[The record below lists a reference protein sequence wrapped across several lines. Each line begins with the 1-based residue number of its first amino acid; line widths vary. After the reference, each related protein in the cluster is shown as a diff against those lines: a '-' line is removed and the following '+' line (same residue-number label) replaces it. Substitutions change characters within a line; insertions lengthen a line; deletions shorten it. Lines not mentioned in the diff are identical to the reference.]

1 MEGVDDL
8 LASLDKHFNA
18 DTVLDLAR
26 KLIAVPSHT
35 PAGEEEAAAVL
46 ERFLEQAGLTPQCQR
61 VEDVGVNLMA
71 TLPGE
76 GEETA
81 LILNGHL
88 DTVPPSSS
96 MAYPPFEAVVH
107 GNLLWGRGS
116 CDMKGGLAAM
126 ACALVMIRDAN
137 LPLKRPVIFT
147 AVASEEQ
154 GNRGTAT
161 LIQKGLRG
169 KWAVVGEPTGLDLVI
184 AHKGVDRYLF
194 QVEGRAAHESLPE
207 RGTNAIV
214 AAAHLI
220 AALEQNLFSK
230 VGRQRHSLLGPATYN
245 IGTIQGGVS
254 RNTVPDRC
262 TFQISKRWLPGD
274 SPAAIRR
281 ELEKAI
287 REVETEAKV
296 SIVREPD
303 MERVPHPPLELAPD
317 HPLTRTL
324 AMAVHRVTGRRP
336 ALSAMPA
343 FTDAALFQDAAIP
356 AVVFGPGDL
365 GLAHSDGECIP
376 ISQLL
381 QATRVYAAFAVI
393 AANGL

>member
-1 MEGVDDL
+1 MEGIDDL
-8 LASLDKHFNA
+8 LAGLYQHFN
-18 DTVLDLAR
+18 DNTVLDLAR

-35 PAGEEEAAAVL
+35 PAGEKEAAAVL
-46 ERFLEQAGLTPQCQR
+46 ARFLEQAGLTPQCQR
-61 VEDVGVNLMA
+61 VEDVGVNLLA

-76 GEETA
+76 GRETA

-96 MAYPPFEAVVH
+96 MAYPPFDAVIRD
-107 GNLLWGRGS
+107 NWLWGRGS

-126 ACALVMIRDAN
+126 ACALAMIRAAN
-137 LPLKRPVIFT
+137 LPLKRSVIFT

-154 GNRGTAT
+154 GNRGTAA
-161 LIQKGLRG
+161 LIQKGLKA

-184 AHKGVDRYLF
+184 AHKGVDRYRF
-194 QVEGRAAHESLPE
+194 QIEGRAAHESLPE

-220 AALEQNLFSK
+220 AALDRNLFPK
-230 VGRQRHSLLGPATYN
+230 VRRERHSLLGPATYN

-262 TFQISKRWLPGD
+262 IFQVSKRWLPGD

-281 ELEKAI
+281 ELEETI
-287 REVETEAKV
+287 REVETEAQV
-296 SIVREPD
+296 SIFREPD

-324 AMAVHRVTGRRP
+324 AMTVQRVTGRVP

-365 GLAHSDGECIP
+365 GLAHSDGEGIP
-376 ISQLL
+376 ISQLG
-381 QATRVYAAFAVI
+381 QATRVYAALAVI
-393 AANGL
+393 AANDL

>member
-1 MEGVDDL
+1 
-8 LASLDKHFNA
+8 
-18 DTVLDLAR
+18 
-26 KLIAVPSHT
+26 
-35 PAGEEEAAAVL
+35 
-46 ERFLEQAGLTPQCQR
+46 
-61 VEDVGVNLMA
+61 
-71 TLPGE
+71 
-76 GEETA
+76 
-81 LILNGHL
+81 
-88 DTVPPSSS
+88 
-96 MAYPPFEAVVH
+96 
-107 GNLLWGRGS
+107 LWGRGS

-154 GNRGTAT
+154 GNRGTAA
-161 LIQKGLRG
+161 LLQKGRKA
-169 KWAVVGEPTGLDLVI
+169 KWAAVGEPTGLDLVI
-184 AHKGVDRYLF
+184 AHKGVDRYRF
-194 QVEGRAAHESLPE
+194 QIEGRAAHESLPE
-207 RGTNAIV
+207 RGANAIV

-220 AALEQNLFSK
+220 AALDRNLFPQA
-230 VGRQRHSLLGPATYN
+230 GRQRHALLGHATYN
-245 IGTIQGGVS
+245 VGTIQGGVS

-262 TFQISKRWLPGD
+262 TFQIAKRWLPGD
-274 SPAAIRR
+274 SPAAIRT
-281 ELEKAI
+281 ELEKAVHG
-287 REVETEAKV
+287 VETEAKV

-324 AMAVHRVTGRRP
+324 AGAVHRVTGRMP

-343 FTDAALFQDAAIP
+343 FTDAALFQDAGIP

-376 ISQLL
+376 VSQLL

-393 AANGL
+393 AANAP

>member
-1 MEGVDDL
+1 MEGIDDL
-8 LASLDKHFNA
+8 LASLCQHFND

-35 PAGEEEAAAVL
+35 PAGEKEAAAVL
-46 ERFLEQAGLTPQCQR
+46 ARFLEQAGLTPQCQR
-61 VEDVGVNLMA
+61 VEDVGVNLLA
-71 TLPGE
+71 ALPGE
-76 GEETA
+76 GEEMA

-96 MAYPPFEAVVH
+96 MVYPPFDAVIRD
-107 GNLLWGRGS
+107 NCLWGRGS

-126 ACALVMIRDAN
+126 ACALAMIRAAH
-137 LPLKRPVIFT
+137 LPLKRSVIFT

-154 GNRGTAT
+154 GNRGTAA
-161 LIQKGLRG
+161 LIQKGLRA

-184 AHKGVDRYLF
+184 AHKGVDRYRF
-194 QVEGRAAHESLPE
+194 QIEGRAAHESLPE

-220 AALEQNLFSK
+220 AALDRNLFPQ
-230 VGRQRHSLLGPATYN
+230 VGRERHSLLGPATYN

-262 TFQISKRWLPGD
+262 IFQVSKRWLPGD

-281 ELEKAI
+281 ELEKTI
-287 REVETEAKV
+287 REVETEAQV

-303 MERVPHPPLELAPD
+303 MERIPHPPLELAPD

-324 AMAVHRVTGRRP
+324 AMAVHRVTGRMP

-343 FTDAALFQDAAIP
+343 FSDAALFQEAAIP

-365 GLAHSDGECIP
+365 GLAHSDGEGIP
-376 ISQLL
+376 ISQLG
-381 QATRVYAAFAVI
+381 QATRVYAALAVI
-393 AANGL
+393 AANSL

>member
-1 MEGVDDL
+1 MERVDDL
-8 LASLDKHFNA
+8 LASLFQHFNA

-26 KLIAVPSHT
+26 KLITVPSHT
-35 PAGEEEAAAVL
+35 PAGEEEATAVL
-46 ERFLEQAGLTPQCQR
+46 ERFLEQAGLTPQCQQ

-107 GNLLWGRGS
+107 DDLLWGRGS

-126 ACALVMIRDAN
+126 ACALVMIRDAH

-154 GNRGTAT
+154 GNRGTAE
-161 LIQKGLRG
+161 LIQKGLRA

-184 AHKGVDRYLF
+184 AHKGVDRYRF

-220 AALEQNLFSK
+220 AALDRNLFFR

-245 IGTIQGGVS
+245 LGTIQGGVS

-262 TFQISKRWLPGD
+262 AFQVSKRWLPGD

-281 ELEKAI
+281 ELEEAI
-287 REVETEAKV
+287 GEVETEAKV

-376 ISQLL
+376 ISQLG
-381 QATRVYAAFAVI
+381 QATRVYAALAVI
-393 AANGL
+393 AANGP

>member
-1 MEGVDDL
+1 
-8 LASLDKHFNA
+8 
-18 DTVLDLAR
+18 
-26 KLIAVPSHT
+26 
-35 PAGEEEAAAVL
+35 
-46 ERFLEQAGLTPQCQR
+46 
-61 VEDVGVNLMA
+61 
-71 TLPGE
+71 
-76 GEETA
+76 
-81 LILNGHL
+81 
-88 DTVPPSSS
+88 
-96 MAYPPFEAVVH
+96 
-107 GNLLWGRGS
+107 
-116 CDMKGGLAAM
+116 MKGGLAAM
-126 ACALVMIRDAN
+126 ACALAMIRAAN
-137 LPLKRPVIFT
+137 LPLKRSVIFA

-154 GNRGTAT
+154 GNRGTAA
-161 LIQKGLRG
+161 LIQKGLRA

-184 AHKGVDRYLF
+184 AHKGVDRYRF
-194 QVEGRAAHESLPE
+194 QIEGRAAHESLPE

-220 AALEQNLFSK
+220 AALDQNLFPK
-230 VGRQRHSLLGPATYN
+230 ARRQRHSLLGPATYN

-274 SPAAIRR
+274 SPAAIRT

-287 REVETEAKV
+287 REVETEAQV

-324 AMAVHRVTGRRP
+324 AMAVHRITGRMP

-343 FTDAALFQDAAIP
+343 FSDAALFQDAAIP

>member
-1 MEGVDDL
+1 MEGIDDL
-8 LASLDKHFNA
+8 LASLYQHFNE

-26 KLIAVPSHT
+26 KLIAVPSH
-35 PAGEEEAAAVL
+35 AASGEEKTAAVL
-46 ERFLEQAGLTPQCQR
+46 ARFLERAGLIPQFQR
-61 VEDVGVNLMA
+61 VEDVGVNLIA

-76 GEETA
+76 GQETA

-96 MAYPPFEAVVH
+96 MAYPPFQAVVRD
-107 GNLLWGRGS
+107 GLLWGRGS

-126 ACALVMIRDAN
+126 ACAMAMIRAAN
-137 LPLKRPVIFT
+137 LPLKRSVIFT

-154 GNRGTAT
+154 GNRGTAA
-161 LIQKGLRG
+161 LIRKGLRAE
-169 KWAVVGEPTGLDLVI
+169 WAVVGEPTGLDLVI
-184 AHKGVDRYLF
+184 AHKGVDRYHC
-194 QVEGRAAHESLPE
+194 QIEGRAAHESLPE

-220 AALEQNLFSK
+220 AALDRNLFSK
-230 VGRQRHSLLGPATYN
+230 VMREKHSLLGPATYN

-262 TFQISKRWLPGD
+262 TFQVSKRWLPGD

-296 SIVREPD
+296 SFVREPD
-303 MERVPHPPLELAPD
+303 MERVPHPPLELGPD

-324 AMAVHRVTGRRP
+324 AMVIHRVIGRMP
-336 ALSAMPA
+336 VFSAMPA

-365 GLAHSDGECIP
+365 GLAHSDGESIP
-376 ISQLL
+376 ISQLG
-381 QATRVYAAFAVI
+381 QATRVYAALAVI
-393 AANGL
+393 AANSL

>member
-8 LASLDKHFNA
+8 LTSLNKHFNA

-26 KLIAVPSHT
+26 KLITVPSHT
-35 PAGEEEAAAVL
+35 PPGEEEAAAVL

-107 GNLLWGRGS
+107 DNLLWGRGS

-126 ACALVMIRDAN
+126 ACALAMIRAAH
-137 LPLKRPVIFT
+137 LRLKRSVILT

-154 GNRGTAT
+154 GNRGTWA
-161 LIQKGLRG
+161 LIQKGLRA

-184 AHKGVDRYLF
+184 AHKGVDRYRF
-194 QVEGRAAHESLPE
+194 QIEGRAAHESLPE
-207 RGTNAIV
+207 RGTNSIV

-220 AALEQNLFSK
+220 AALDKNLFPR
-230 VGRQRHSLLGPATYN
+230 VGQKRHPFLGPATYN

-274 SPAAIRR
+274 SPAAIRT
-281 ELEKAI
+281 ELERAI
-287 REVETEAKV
+287 REVETEAQV

-303 MERVPHPPLELAPD
+303 MERVPHPPLELPPD

-324 AMAVHRVTGRRP
+324 AMAVHRMTGRMP

-343 FTDAALFQDAAIP
+343 FSDAALFQDAAIP

-376 ISQLL
+376 IPQLL
-381 QATRVYAAFAVI
+381 QATRVYAALAVI
-393 AANGL
+393 AANSP

>member
-1 MEGVDDL
+1 MEGIDDL
-8 LASLDKHFNA
+8 LASLYQHFNE

-26 KLIAVPSHT
+26 KLIAVPSH
-35 PAGEEEAAAVL
+35 AASGEEKTAAVL
-46 ERFLEQAGLTPQCQR
+46 ARFLERAGLIPQFQR
-61 VEDVGVNLMA
+61 VEDVGVNLIA

-76 GEETA
+76 GQETA

-96 MAYPPFEAVVH
+96 MAYPPFQAVVRD
-107 GNLLWGRGS
+107 GLLWGRGS

-126 ACALVMIRDAN
+126 ACAMAMIRAAN
-137 LPLKRPVIFT
+137 LPLKRSVIFT

-154 GNRGTAT
+154 GNRGTAA
-161 LIQKGLRG
+161 LIRKGLRAE
-169 KWAVVGEPTGLDLVI
+169 WAVVGEPTGLDLVI
-184 AHKGVDRYLF
+184 AHKGVDRYRF
-194 QVEGRAAHESLPE
+194 QIEGRAAHESLPE

-220 AALEQNLFSK
+220 AALDRNLFSK
-230 VGRQRHSLLGPATYN
+230 VMREKHSLLGPATYN

-262 TFQISKRWLPGD
+262 TFQVSKRWLPGD

-296 SIVREPD
+296 SFVREPD
-303 MERVPHPPLELAPD
+303 MERVPHPPLELGPD

-324 AMAVHRVTGRRP
+324 AMVIHRVIGRMP
-336 ALSAMPA
+336 VFSAMPA

-356 AVVFGPGDL
+356 AVIFGPGDL
-365 GLAHSDGECIP
+365 GLAHSDGENIP
-376 ISQLL
+376 ISQLGK
-381 QATRVYAAFAVI
+381 ATRVYAALAVI
-393 AANGL
+393 AANSP

>member
-1 MEGVDDL
+1 MEGIDDL
-8 LASLDKHFNA
+8 LASLYQHFNE

-26 KLIAVPSHT
+26 KLIAVPSH
-35 PAGEEEAAAVL
+35 AASGEEKTAAVL
-46 ERFLEQAGLTPQCQR
+46 ARFLERAGLIPQFQR
-61 VEDVGVNLMA
+61 VEDVGVNLIA

-76 GEETA
+76 GQETA

-96 MAYPPFEAVVH
+96 MAYPPFQAVVRD
-107 GNLLWGRGS
+107 GLLWGRGS

-126 ACALVMIRDAN
+126 ACAMAMIRAAN
-137 LPLKRPVIFT
+137 LPLKRSVIFT

-154 GNRGTAT
+154 GNRGTAA
-161 LIQKGLRG
+161 LIRKGLRAE
-169 KWAVVGEPTGLDLVI
+169 WAVVGEPTGLDLVI
-184 AHKGVDRYLF
+184 AHKGVDRYRF
-194 QVEGRAAHESLPE
+194 QIEGRAAHESLPE

-220 AALEQNLFSK
+220 AALDRNLFSK
-230 VGRQRHSLLGPATYN
+230 VMREKHSLLGPATYN

-262 TFQISKRWLPGD
+262 TFQVSKRWLPGD

-296 SIVREPD
+296 SFVREPD
-303 MERVPHPPLELAPD
+303 MERVPHPPLELGPD

-324 AMAVHRVTGRRP
+324 AMVIHRVIGRMP
-336 ALSAMPA
+336 VLSGMPA

-356 AVVFGPGDL
+356 AVIFGPGDL
-365 GLAHSDGECIP
+365 GLAHSDGENIP
-376 ISQLL
+376 ISQLG
-381 QATRVYAAFAVI
+381 QATRVYAALAVI
-393 AANGL
+393 AANSL

>member
-1 MEGVDDL
+1 MEGIDDL
-8 LASLDKHFNA
+8 LASLYQHFNE

-26 KLIAVPSHT
+26 KLIAVPSH
-35 PAGEEEAAAVL
+35 AASGEEKTAAVL
-46 ERFLEQAGLTPQCQR
+46 ARFLERAGLIPQFQR
-61 VEDVGVNLMA
+61 VEDVGVNLIA

-76 GEETA
+76 GQETA

-96 MAYPPFEAVVH
+96 MAYPPFQAVVRD
-107 GNLLWGRGS
+107 GLLWGRGS

-126 ACALVMIRDAN
+126 ACAMAMIRAAN
-137 LPLKRPVIFT
+137 LPLKRSVIFT

-154 GNRGTAT
+154 GNRGTAA
-161 LIQKGLRG
+161 LIRKGLRAE
-169 KWAVVGEPTGLDLVI
+169 WAVVGEPTGLDLVI
-184 AHKGVDRYLF
+184 AHKGVDRYRF
-194 QVEGRAAHESLPE
+194 QIEGRAAHESLPE

-220 AALEQNLFSK
+220 AALDRNLFSK
-230 VGRQRHSLLGPATYN
+230 VMREKHSLLGPATYN

-262 TFQISKRWLPGD
+262 TFQVSKRWLPGD

-296 SIVREPD
+296 SFVREPD
-303 MERVPHPPLELAPD
+303 MERVPHPPLELGPD

-324 AMAVHRVTGRRP
+324 AMVIHRVIGRMP
-336 ALSAMPA
+336 VFSAMPA

-365 GLAHSDGECIP
+365 GLAHSDGESIP
-376 ISQLL
+376 ISQLG
-381 QATRVYAAFAVI
+381 QATRVYAALAVI
-393 AANGL
+393 AANSL

>member
-1 MEGVDDL
+1 MEGIDDL
-8 LASLDKHFNA
+8 LASLYQHFNE

-26 KLIAVPSHT
+26 ELIAVPSHT
-35 PAGEEEAAAVL
+35 ASGEEKAAAVL
-46 ERFLEQAGLTPQCQR
+46 ARFLEQAGLIPQFQR
-61 VEDVGVNLMA
+61 VEDAGVNLLA

-81 LILNGHL
+81 LVLNGHL

-96 MAYPPFEAVVH
+96 MPYPPFDAAIQD
-107 GNLLWGRGS
+107 NLLWGRGS

-126 ACALVMIRDAN
+126 ACALAMIQAAN
-137 LPLKRPVIFT
+137 LSLKRSVIFA

-154 GNRGTAT
+154 GNRGTAA
-161 LIQKGLRG
+161 LIRKGLRA

-184 AHKGVDRYLF
+184 AHKGVDRYRF
-194 QVEGRAAHESLPE
+194 QIEGHAAHESLPE

-220 AALEQNLFSK
+220 VALDRNLFSK
-230 VGRQRHSLLGPATYN
+230 VMREKHSLLGPATYN
-245 IGTIQGGVS
+245 IGTIEGGVS

-262 TFQISKRWLPGD
+262 TFQVSKRWLPGD

-287 REVETEAKV
+287 REVKTEAKV
-296 SIVREPD
+296 SFVREPD
-303 MERVPHPPLELAPD
+303 MERVPHPPLELDPD

-324 AMAVHRVTGRRP
+324 AMVVHRVIGRMP
-336 ALSAMPA
+336 ALSGIPA
-343 FTDAALFQDAAIP
+343 FTDAALFQEAAIP

-365 GLAHSDGECIP
+365 GLAHSDGENIP
-376 ISQLL
+376 ISQLG
-381 QATRVYAAFAVI
+381 QATRAYAALAVI
-393 AANGL
+393 AANSL

>member
-1 MEGVDDL
+1 MEGIDDL
-8 LASLDKHFNA
+8 LASLCQHFND

-35 PAGEEEAAAVL
+35 PAGEKEAAAVL
-46 ERFLEQAGLTPQCQR
+46 ARFLEQAGLTPQCQP
-61 VEDVGVNLMA
+61 VEDVGVNLLA

-96 MAYPPFEAVVH
+96 MAYPPFEAVVRD
-107 GNLLWGRGS
+107 GLLWGRGS

-126 ACALVMIRDAN
+126 ACALAMIRAAN
-137 LPLKRPVIFT
+137 LPLKRSVIFT

-154 GNRGTAT
+154 GNRGTAA
-161 LIQKGLRG
+161 LIQKGLRA

-184 AHKGVDRYLF
+184 AHKGVDRYRF
-194 QVEGRAAHESLPE
+194 QSEGRAAHESLPE

-220 AALEQNLFSK
+220 AALDQNLFPK
-230 VGRQRHSLLGPATYN
+230 ARRQRHPLLGPATYN
-245 IGTIQGGVS
+245 IGTIQGGIS

-274 SPAAIRR
+274 SPEAIQR
-281 ELEKAI
+281 ELEQAV
-287 REVETEAKV
+287 REVETEARV

-303 MERVPHPPLELAPD
+303 MERVPHPPLELPPD
-317 HPLTRTL
+317 HPLACTL
-324 AMAVHRVTGRRP
+324 AMVVHRVIGRMP

-343 FTDAALFQDAAIP
+343 FTDAALFQDAKIP

-365 GLAHSDGECIP
+365 GLAHGDGEHIAV
-376 ISQLL
+376 SQLG
-381 QATRVYAAFAVI
+381 QATRVYAALAVI
-393 AANGL
+393 AANSL

>member
-8 LASLDKHFNA
+8 LASLYQHFNA

-26 KLIAVPSHT
+26 KLITVPSHT
-35 PAGEEEAAAVL
+35 PPGEEEAAAVL

-61 VEDVGVNLMA
+61 VEDVGVNLIA

-81 LILNGHL
+81 LLLNGHL

-96 MAYPPFEAVVH
+96 MAYPPFDAVIH
-107 GNLLWGRGS
+107 DNLLWGRGS

-126 ACALVMIRDAN
+126 ACALAMIRAAN
-137 LPLKRPVIFT
+137 LPLKRSVIFA

-154 GNRGTAT
+154 GNRGTAA
-161 LIQKGLRG
+161 LIQKGLRA

-184 AHKGVDRYLF
+184 AHKGVDRYRF
-194 QVEGRAAHESLPE
+194 QIEGRAAHESLPE

-220 AALEQNLFSK
+220 AALDQNLFPK
-230 VGRQRHSLLGPATYN
+230 ARRQRHSLLGPATYN

-274 SPAAIRR
+274 SPAAIRT
-281 ELEKAI
+281 ELGKAI
-287 REVETEAKV
+287 REVETEAQV

-324 AMAVHRVTGRRP
+324 AMAVHRITGRMP

-343 FTDAALFQDAAIP
+343 FSDAALFQDAAIP

>member
-8 LASLDKHFNA
+8 LASLYQHFDA

-26 KLIAVPSHT
+26 KLITVPSHT
-35 PAGEEEAAAVL
+35 PPGEEEAAAVL

-61 VEDVGVNLMA
+61 VEDVGVNLIA

-81 LILNGHL
+81 LLLNGHL

-96 MAYPPFEAVVH
+96 MAYPPFDAVIH
-107 GNLLWGRGS
+107 DNLLWGRGS

-126 ACALVMIRDAN
+126 ACALAMIRAAN
-137 LPLKRPVIFT
+137 LPLKRSVIFA

-154 GNRGTAT
+154 GNRGTAA
-161 LIQKGLRG
+161 LIQKGLRA

-184 AHKGVDRYLF
+184 AHKGVDRYRF
-194 QVEGRAAHESLPE
+194 QIEGRAAHESLPE

-220 AALEQNLFSK
+220 AALDQNLFPK
-230 VGRQRHSLLGPATYN
+230 ARRQRHSLLGPATYN

-274 SPAAIRR
+274 SPAAIRT
-281 ELEKAI
+281 ELGKAI
-287 REVETEAKV
+287 REVETEAQV

-324 AMAVHRVTGRRP
+324 AMAVHRITGRMP

-343 FTDAALFQDAAIP
+343 FSDAALFQDAAIP

-393 AANGL
+393 AANGP

>member
-1 MEGVDDL
+1 MEGMDDL
-8 LASLDKHFNA
+8 LASLSPHFNA
-18 DTVLDLAR
+18 AAVLDLAR

-35 PAGEEEAAAVL
+35 PGGEEEAAAVL
-46 ERFLEQAGLTPQCQR
+46 GRFLEQAGLAPQWQR
-61 VEDVGVNLMA
+61 VEDVGVNLVA

-76 GEETA
+76 DEETA

-96 MAYPPFEAVVH
+96 MAHPPFDAVIH
-107 GNLLWGRGS
+107 DNLLWGRGS

-126 ACALVMIRDAN
+126 ACALGLIRAAKV
-137 LPLKRPVIFT
+137 PLKRSVIFT

-154 GNRGTAT
+154 GNRGTWA
-161 LIQKGLRG
+161 LMQKGLKG

-184 AHKGVDRYLF
+184 AHKGVDRYRF

-207 RGTNAIV
+207 RGKNAIV

-220 AALEQNLFSK
+220 AALDQNLSPQAR
-230 VGRQRHSLLGPATYN
+230 RQRHSLLGHATYN

-262 TFQISKRWLPGD
+262 IFQISKRWLPGD
-274 SPAAIRR
+274 SPAAIRG
-281 ELEKAI
+281 ELEEAI
-287 REVETEAKV
+287 REVETGAKV

-317 HPLTRTL
+317 HPLNRTL
-324 AMAVHRVTGRRP
+324 GMAVHRVTGRMP
-336 ALSAMPA
+336 ALTAMPA
-343 FTDAALFQDAAIP
+343 FCDAALFQEAAIP

-376 ISQLL
+376 ISQLA
-381 QATRVYAAFAVI
+381 QATKVYAALAVI
-393 AANGL
+393 AANGP